1 MKREEMKKLKGDE
14 FISGFGH
21 VLDFIKTWRQEVLIG
36 LVALAGLVILGS
48 GLLILKNAQAR
59 SASASLGR
67 ILDLRAGL
75 EQTPANIAQLEVLS
89 RKGKFARV
97 ALNQLASY
105 WIEKGELD
113 KAAGVLAGLKES
125 PKDFFYFQAK
135 DLAAQVALLKGDADG
150 ALKILKAIEDAK
162 PKDFTLDAILF
173 HKAEALEKKGD
184 RAAALEVFKK
194 IQADYAQSYYGYD
207 AGLRARKLETAK

>member
-21 VLDFIKTWRQEVLIG
+21 VVDFVRTWRQEVLIG
-36 LVALAGLVILGS
+36 LAAVAALVVLGAGLM
-48 GLLILKNAQAR
+48 ILKNAQAG

-67 ILDLRAGL
+67 ILELRAGL
-75 EQTPANIAQLEVLS
+75 EKTPADVAQLEAMTK
-89 RKGKFARV
+89 KGKFARV

-105 WIEKGELD
+105 WVEKGDLD
-113 KAAGVLAGLKES
+113 KAAVVLAGLKES
-125 PKDFFYFQAK
+125 PKDFFYYQAK
-135 DLAAQVALLKGDADG
+135 DLSAQVALLKGDADG
-150 ALKILKAIEDAK
+150 ALKILKTIEDAK
-162 PKDFTLDAILF
+162 PKDFTLDTILF

-184 RAAALEVFKK
+184 RAAALGIFKQ